1 MNAQVWYHEKITNQ
15 LYAFKE
21 TIINLQLGRLPE
33 WFEYFAAV
41 IRTHEGTVPPFLGPY
56 VNYVRR
62 VPLGVCGLLT
72 PWNHPMLIA
81 IKKIA
86 PAIATG
92 NSVVVLVPI
101 IMDYIKYL
109 CKYESQGTQKLDLSS
124 SI

>member
-1 MNAQVWYHEKITNQ
+1 MNAQVQYHEKITNQ

-81 IKKIA
+81 IKKIKIELESEGVPSTA
-86 PAIATG
+86 LREICILRELKHPK
-92 NSVVVLVPI
+92 VV
-101 IMDYIKYL
+101 
-109 CKYESQGTQKLDLSS
+109 E
-124 SI
+124 